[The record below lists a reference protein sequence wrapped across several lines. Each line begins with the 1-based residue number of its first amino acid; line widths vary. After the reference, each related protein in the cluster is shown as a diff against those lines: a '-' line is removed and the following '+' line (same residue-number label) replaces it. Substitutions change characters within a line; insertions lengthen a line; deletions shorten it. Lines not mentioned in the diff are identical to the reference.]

1 VSDRQHKTWV
11 EIDLE
16 VLRSNFRLLKQ
27 AIGPNRQI
35 ILVVKSD
42 AYGHGAVAVT
52 ALAAEEGIKR
62 FAVASVDEGSAL
74 RRADIDGEILLLHPP
89 LDFEIPEVVR
99 WRLSPAISSEE
110 TARLYS
116 RMAGGNAIPVHVEI
130 DTGLSR
136 LGLDWQTA
144 AESMARIA
152 AIPNLKIAGTYTHY
166 RAVYRD
172 AAGSVH
178 QQTERFGH
186 VLEELKNLGIDPGL
200 RHAASSY
207 PTALHAETYF
217 DAIRVG
223 IIAYGAVNIPADSPL
238 SGIRPALSVRSR
250 VMLTRRVASGE
261 WVHYNDSFQATRD
274 MAVAVVPIG
283 YGMGYSRHFSNNA
296 EMLIR
301 GKRCPVVGVIGM
313 DMTMVDVSGLP
324 ELPIGEIVTVIGRD
338 QTDELRATELAKRA
352 GTISYELT
360 CRLGN
365 ALPRYNLCRAEN
377 ASAGTSSLQNVRS

>member
-1 VSDRQHKTWV
+1 MSDRQHKTWV

-27 AIGPNRQI
+27 AIGPKRQI

-42 AYGHGAVAVT
+42 AYGHGAVAVA
-52 ALAAEEGIKR
+52 ALASEEGIKR

-89 LDFEIPEVVR
+89 LDFEILDVVR

-110 TARLYS
+110 TARQYS
-116 RMAGGNAIPVHVEI
+116 RLAGSKAIPVHVEI

-144 AESMARIA
+144 AQSFARIA

-166 RAVYRD
+166 RAVYKD

-186 VLEELKNLGIDPGL
+186 VLEELKRLGIDPGL

-207 PTALHAETYF
+207 PTALHSETYF

-223 IIAYGAVNIPADSPL
+223 IIAYGAVNIPADSAL
-238 SGIRPALSVRSR
+238 SGIRPALAVRSR
-250 VMLTRRVASGE
+250 VMLTRRVAAGE
-261 WVHYNDSFQATRD
+261 WIHYNDSFHANCGMT
-274 MAVAVVPIG
+274 VAVVPIG

-296 EMLIR
+296 DMLIR

-324 ELPIGEIVTVIGRD
+324 DLPIGEIVTVIGRD
-338 QTDELRATELAKRA
+338 KDDELRATELAKRA

-365 ALPRYNLCRAEN
+365 SLPRYNLKN
-377 ASAGTSSLQNVRS
+377 AAAPSAPKPRQAAAAL

>member
-1 VSDRQHKTWV
+1 MSDRQHKTWV

-16 VLRSNFRLLKQ
+16 ALRSNFRLLKR

-42 AYGHGAVAVT
+42 AYGHGAMAVA
-52 ALAAEEGIKR
+52 ALASEEGIKR

-74 RRADIDGEILLLHPP
+74 RRTDIDGEILLLHPP
-89 LDFEIPEVVR
+89 LDFEIPDVVR
-99 WRLSPAISSEE
+99 WRLSPAISSED
-110 TARLYS
+110 TARAYS
-116 RMAGGNAIPVHVEI
+116 RVAGSNAIPVHVEI

-136 LGLDWQTA
+136 LGLEWQTA
-144 AESMARIA
+144 AQSIARIA

-166 RAVYRD
+166 RAVYSD
-172 AAGSVH
+172 AAGSVR
-178 QQTERFGH
+178 QQTERYGS
-186 VLEELKNLGIDPGL
+186 VLAELKRLGVDPGL
-200 RHAASSY
+200 CHAASSY
-207 PTALHAETYF
+207 PTALHSETYF

-223 IIAYGAVNIPADSPL
+223 IIAYGAVNIPADSSL
-238 SGIRPALSVRSR
+238 SGIRPALAVRSR
-250 VMLTRRVASGE
+250 VLLTRRVAAGE

-274 MAVAVVPIG
+274 MTVAVVPIG

-313 DMTMVDVSGLP
+313 DMTMVDVAGLP
-324 ELPIGEIVTVIGRD
+324 DLPVGEIVTVIGRD
-338 QTDELRATELAKRA
+338 QNDELRATELAKRA

-365 ALPRYNLCRAEN
+365 ALPRYNLKSAAEPMTPRIRERAA
-377 ASAGTSSLQNVRS
+377 AS